1 MNDTPKWV
9 GLSFCHRSRQRDGS
23 KIKQEEG
30 SMRKTTSKKL
40 TSLALALLMTLG
52 TTAQVLT
59 YADDADATAT
69 TSTDDSGLKEISDA
83 LSSINYAE
91 YQALHEGV
99 SRGTSTVTVKAVD
112 YLEEETDAEISVE
125 SNYMGKSGQSLIIQD
140 DGQVSWKIDV
150 PKTGLYAIKIDYC
163 SVSDKTN
170 SIERT
175 LYINGKVPFSEARY
189 LLMKKKWVNEYTDG
203 RFKIDGNGNELRP
216 TASVEHVWQEY
227 EFIDSNGYY
236 ANPFEFY
243 LEEGENVITL
253 GAVRE
258 PVAIQNITIYPYEDK
273 ITYEEYAA
281 GKSAGTDTI
290 HIDAELP
297 TATSDYTVYPVYDR
311 KSAITE
317 PQHHTKI
324 LLNTIG
330 GEKWNTTGQFVEYTF
345 TIENAGMYQII
356 PRFRQNEVE
365 GMYVSRK
372 ILIDGVVP
380 FEEAN
385 YCKFNYSSSWQLE
398 ALNNGAD
405 TFEFYL
411 EPGEHTIRFEVT
423 LGEMGTVVRQV
434 SDVLDAIN
442 SDYLEILKLT
452 GASPDSY
459 RDYGFGRV
467 MPDVVED
474 LVVQSINLNDVIKY
488 IESSGDMKSS
498 TSATLSNIARRLEEM
513 GTDEDEIAS
522 NLSNLKT
529 DIGTLGT
536 WINDIKKQP
545 LEFDY
550 ILIQPASEE
559 LPKAEANFF
568 QAFAHEIKQFIGSF
582 FTDYNSLGSVDS
594 EVASDRSIEVWAAT
608 GRDQAQ
614 IIRNLID
621 NYFIPETGISANM
634 KLVSADTL
642 LPSVLAGVGPDVA
655 LPGAGADPIQYAI
668 RSAVLAVNDAA
679 YEDEPDATEEEK
691 AYNAEMREIF
701 SDFDEVAARFS
712 EAAFVPISLYGKAY
726 GLPDTQSWN
735 MMFYRTDILA
745 DLGVDVPKTWDDL
758 MALVPVLQFNNM
770 EIGLSQDYQ
779 IFMYQMGEDLWADD
793 GMRINL
799 DSNKSLEAFETMC
812 NYFTQYSLPY
822 TYDFANRFKTGE
834 MPIAIQNY
842 TAYNNIVIFGTE
854 IAGLWEF
861 GPVPGTVDE
870 DGNINNTTMSGT
882 SALVMMSGT
891 QDVASSWEFMK
902 WYTDTQFQVDYSNEL
917 VAILGEA
924 GKNATAN
931 IEALEELPWT
941 SREYSQL
948 MKQMNNLSA
957 VVQYPGSYIIAR
969 YTNFAFLDAYNN
981 HADPVDSLLQY
992 INTINKEINRKR
1004 TEFDLEILPIGSTLA
1019 DKRMGQVT
1027 DAIDAMDDSMKSQN
1041 SAAIEAALAAIES
1054 EDIAALRKA
1063 AASFTASEEIAGW
1076 LNDAADALESY
1087 LD

>member
-1 MNDTPKWV
+1 
-9 GLSFCHRSRQRDGS
+9 
-23 KIKQEEG
+23 
-30 SMRKTTSKKL
+30 MRKTTSKKL
-40 TSLALALLMTLG
+40 TCLALALLMTLG
-52 TTAQVLT
+52 TAAQVT
-59 YADDADATAT
+59 AFADDAKAADA
-69 TSTDDSGLKEISDA
+69 SGLKEISEA

-91 YQALHEGV
+91 YQELHAEAV
-99 SRGTSTVTVKAVD
+99 RGTSAVTIKAVD
-112 YLEEETDAEISVE
+112 YIADQTDATVKVE
-125 SNYMGKSGQSLIIQD
+125 SNYMGKSGQSLIMQD
-140 DGQVSWKIDV
+140 DGQVSWMVNV

-189 LLMKKKWVNEYTDG
+189 LLMKKNWVNEYVDG

-216 TASVEHVWQEY
+216 TATVDHVWKEY

-243 LEEGENVITL
+243 LEKGENVITL

-258 PVAIQNITIYPYEDK
+258 PMAIQSITIYPYEDK
-273 ITYEEYAA
+273 IAYADYAA
-281 GKSAGTDTI
+281 GKSAGSDEI
-290 HIDAELP
+290 YIAAELP
-297 TATSDYTVYPVYDR
+297 SATSDYTVYPVYDR

-330 GEKWNTTGQFVEYTF
+330 GEKWTKVGQFVEYE
-345 TIENAGMYQII
+345 IEVASAGMYQII
-356 PRFRQNEVE
+356 PRFRQNALD

-372 ILIDGVVP
+372 ILIDGKVP

-385 YCKFNYSSSWQLE
+385 YCKFNYDTDWQLLP
-398 ALNNGAD
+398 LNNGAD

-411 EPGEHTIRFEVT
+411 EPGVHTIRFEVT
-423 LGEMGTVVRQV
+423 LGEMGGIVRQV
-434 SDVLDAIN
+434 ADVLDAIN
-442 SDYLEILKLT
+442 DDYLEILKLT

-467 MPDVVED
+467 MPHVVED
-474 LVVQSINLNDVIKY
+474 LVIQSINLNDVISY
-488 IESSGDMKSS
+488 IESTGEMKSS
-498 TSATLSNIARRLEEM
+498 NSASLTNIARRLEEM
-513 GTDEDEIAS
+513 GTDEDEIAA
-522 NLSNLKT
+522 NLDDLKT

-536 WINDIKKQP
+536 WINNIKKQP

-550 ILIQPASEE
+550 VLVQPASAE
-559 LPKAEANFF
+559 LPKAEGNFF
-568 QAFAHEIKQFIGSF
+568 QAFAHEIKQFVGSF
-582 FTDYNSLGSVDS
+582 FTDYNSLGSVTGD
-594 EVASDRSIEVWAAT
+594 VVSDYSIDVWAAT

-621 NYFIPETGISANM
+621 NYFIPEYNIAANM

-668 RSAVLAVNDAA
+668 RSAVYAVNPEA
-679 YEDEPDATEEEK
+679 YVDEADATEEEK
-691 AYNAEMREIF
+691 AFNAEMRTVF
-701 SDFDEVAARFS
+701 ADFDEVAKRFT
-712 EAAFVPISLYGKAY
+712 EAAFIPISLYGKTY

-745 DLGVDVPKTWDDL
+745 DLGVDVPETWDDL

-770 EIGLSQDYQ
+770 EIGLAKDYQ
-779 IFMYQMGEDLWADD
+779 IFMYQMEEDLWADD

-842 TAYNNIVIFGTE
+842 TMYNNVVIFGTE

-861 GPVPGTVDE
+861 GPVPGMIDE
-870 DGNINNTTMSGT
+870 DGKINNTTMSGT
-882 SALVMMSGT
+882 SALVMMAGT
-891 QDVASSWEFMK
+891 DDAASSWEFMK

-917 VAILGEA
+917 VAILGDA
-924 GKNATAN
+924 AKNATAN
-931 IEALEELPWT
+931 QEALEELPWT
-941 SREYSQL
+941 SREYEQL
-948 MKQMNNLSA
+948 MKQMNSLSA
-957 VVQYPGSYIIAR
+957 IPQYPGSYIIAR
-969 YTNFAFLDAYNN
+969 YTDFAFLDAYNN

-1004 TEFDLEILPIGSTLA
+1004 TEFELEILPIGSTLA
-1019 DKRMGQVT
+1019 DKRMDQVLE
-1027 DAIDAMDDSMKSQN
+1027 AIDAMDDAAKN
-1041 SAAIEAALAAIES
+1041 SAAVEAALAAIES

-1063 AASFTASEEIAGW
+1063 ADGFAATDAQIAGW
-1076 LNDAADALESY
+1076 LEDAANALESY

>member
-1 MNDTPKWV
+1 
-9 GLSFCHRSRQRDGS
+9 
-23 KIKQEEG
+23 
-30 SMRKTTSKKL
+30 MRKTTSKKL
-40 TSLALALLMTLG
+40 TCLALALLMTLG
-52 TTAQVLT
+52 TAAQVMT
-59 YADDADATAT
+59 FAADTAETAADA
-69 TSTDDSGLKEISDA
+69 SGLKEISDA

-91 YQALHEGV
+91 YKEQHADAT
-99 SRGTSTVTVKAVD
+99 RGTSTVTVKAVD
-112 YLEEETDAEISVE
+112 YIADETDATVSVE

-140 DGQVSWKIDV
+140 DGQVSWKVDI

-163 SVSDKTN
+163 SVSEKTN

-189 LLMKKKWVNEYTDG
+189 LLMKKLWINEYVDG
-203 RFKIDGNGNELRP
+203 RFKVDGNGNELRP
-216 TASVEHVWQEY
+216 TSTVDHVWQEY

-243 LEEGENVITL
+243 LEAGENVITL

-258 PVAIQNITIYPYEDK
+258 PMAIQNITIYPYEDK
-273 ITYEEYAA
+273 ISYEEYVA
-281 GKSAGTDTI
+281 GKSEAAAASDTEKYKYQ
-290 HIDAELP
+290 AEVP

-330 GEKWNTTGQFVEYTF
+330 GEKWTKVGQFVEYRITV
-345 TIENAGMYQII
+345 ENEGLYQII
-356 PRFRQNEVE
+356 PRFRQNTLD

-372 ILIDGVVP
+372 ILIDGKVP

-385 YCKFNYSSSWQLE
+385 YCKFNYDTDWQLVP
-398 ALNNGAD
+398 LNNGAD
-405 TFEFYL
+405 TFQFYL

-423 LGEMGTVVRQV
+423 LGEMGDIVRQV
-434 SDVLDAIN
+434 ADVLDAIN
-442 SDYLEILKLT
+442 DDYLEILKLT

-467 MPDVVED
+467 MPQVVED
-474 LVVQSINLNDVIKY
+474 LVIQSINLNDVISY
-488 IESSGDMKSS
+488 IESTGEMKSS
-498 TSATLSNIARRLEEM
+498 NSASLTNIARRLEEM
-513 GTDEDEIAS
+513 GTDEDEIAA
-522 NLSNLKT
+522 NLDDLKT

-536 WINDIKKQP
+536 WINNIKKQP

-550 ILIQPASEE
+550 ILVQPASAE
-559 LPKAEANFF
+559 LPKAEGNFF
-568 QAFAHEIKQFIGSF
+568 QAFAHEIKQFVGSF
-582 FTDYNSLGSVDS
+582 FTDYNSLGSAAEGIDT
-594 EVASDRSIEVWAAT
+594 DRSIEVWAAT

-621 NYFIPETGISANM
+621 NYFIPEYNIAANM

-668 RSAVLAVNDAA
+668 RSAVYALNPEA
-679 YEDEPDATEEEK
+679 YVDEADATEEEK
-691 AYNAEMREIF
+691 AFNAEMRAVF
-701 SDFDEVAARFS
+701 ADFDEVASRFT
-712 EAAFVPISLYGKAY
+712 EAAFIPISLYGKTY
-726 GLPDTQSWN
+726 GLPETQSWN

-779 IFMYQMGEDLWADD
+779 IFMYQMNEDLWADD

-842 TAYNNIVIFGTE
+842 TMYNNVVIFGTE

-861 GPVPGTVDE
+861 GPVPGMIDE
-870 DGNINNTTMSGT
+870 DGNINNTTMSGS
-882 SALVMMSGT
+882 SALVMMAGT
-891 QDVASSWEFMK
+891 EDAASAWEFMK

-917 VAILGEA
+917 VAILGDA
-924 GKNATAN
+924 AKNATAN
-931 IEALEELPWT
+931 QEALEELPWT
-941 SREYSQL
+941 SREYEQL

-957 VVQYPGSYIIAR
+957 VPQYPGSYIIGR

-1004 TEFDLEILPIGSTLA
+1004 TEFELEILPIGSTLA
-1019 DKRMGQVT
+1019 DKRMDQVVE
-1027 DAIDAMDDSMKSQN
+1027 AINGMDEALKSQN
-1041 SAAIEAALAAIES
+1041 AAAIEAALAAIE
-1054 EDIAALRKA
+1054 EQDIAALESA
-1063 AASFTASEEIAGW
+1063 AKGFSGSDETSVQIAGW
-1076 LNDAADALESY
+1076 LNDAAAALESY

>member
-1 MNDTPKWV
+1 
-9 GLSFCHRSRQRDGS
+9 
-23 KIKQEEG
+23 
-30 SMRKTTSKKL
+30 MRKTTSKKL
-40 TSLALALLMTLG
+40 TCLALALLMSLG
-52 TTAQVLT
+52 TAAQVT
-59 YADDADATAT
+59 TSAADAKAA
-69 TSTDDSGLKEISDA
+69 DASGLKEISEA
-83 LSSINYAE
+83 LSSINYAA
-91 YQALHEGV
+91 YQEQYVDVA
-99 SRGTSTVTVKAVD
+99 RGTSAVTVKAVD
-112 YLEEETDAEISVE
+112 YLADETDATVKVE
-125 SNYMGKSGQSLIIQD
+125 SNYMGKSGQSLVMQD
-140 DGQVSWKIDV
+140 DGQVSWKVDV
-150 PKTGLYAIKIDYC
+150 PKTGKYAIKIDYC

-175 LYINGKVPFSEARY
+175 LYINGKVPFAEARY
-189 LLMKKKWVNEYTDG
+189 LLMKKNWVNEYTDG
-203 RFKIDGNGNELRP
+203 RFKLDGNGNELRP
-216 TASVEHVWQEY
+216 TAIVEHVWKEY

-243 LEEGENVITL
+243 LEKGENVITL

-258 PVAIQNITIYPYEDK
+258 PMAIQNITIYPYEDK

-290 HIDAELP
+290 KISAETP
-297 TATSDYTVYPVYDR
+297 SATSDYTVYPVYDR

-330 GEKWNTTGQFVEYTF
+330 GEKWTKTGQFVEYKIDVTA
-345 TIENAGMYQII
+345 AGMYQII

-372 ILIDGVVP
+372 ILIDGKIP

-385 YCKFNYSSSWQLE
+385 YCKFNYSTDWQLVP
-398 ALNNGAD
+398 LNNGAD

-423 LGEMGTVVRQV
+423 LGEMGGVVRQV
-434 SDVLDAIN
+434 ADVLEAIN
-442 SDYLEILKLT
+442 NDYLEILKLT

-467 MPDVVED
+467 MPHVVED
-474 LVVQSINLNDVIKY
+474 LVVQSINLNDVISY
-488 IESSGDMKSS
+488 IESTGEMKSAN
-498 TSATLSNIARRLEEM
+498 SATLTNIARRLEEM
-513 GTDEDEIAS
+513 GTDEDEIAP
-522 NLSNLKT
+522 NLKNLKT

-550 ILIQPASEE
+550 ILIQPAGTE
-559 LPKAEANFF
+559 LPKAEGNFI

-582 FTDYNSLGSVDS
+582 FTDYNSLGSVAG
-594 EVASDRSIEVWAAT
+594 EVATDRSIDVWAAT

-621 NYFIPETGISANM
+621 NYFIPQSNIAANM

-668 RSAVLAVNDAA
+668 RSAVYAVNPEA
-679 YEDEPDATEEEK
+679 YVDEADATEEEK
-691 AYNAEMREIF
+691 AFNAEMRTVF
-701 SDFDEVAARFS
+701 ADFDEIAKRFT
-712 EAAFVPISLYGKAY
+712 EAAFIPISLYGKTY
-726 GLPDTQSWN
+726 GLPETQSWN

-770 EIGLSQDYQ
+770 EIGLAKDYQ
-779 IFMYQMGEDLWADD
+779 IFMYQMEEDLWADD

-842 TAYNNIVIFGTE
+842 TMYNNVVIFGTE

-861 GPVPGTVDE
+861 GPVPGMIDE

-882 SALVMMSGT
+882 SALVMMAGT
-891 QDVASSWEFMK
+891 KDPGAAWEFMK

-917 VAILGEA
+917 VAILGDA
-924 GKNATAN
+924 AKNATAN
-931 IEALEELPWT
+931 REALEELPWT

-948 MKQMNNLSA
+948 MKQMDTLSA
-957 VVQYPGSYIIAR
+957 IPQYPGSYIIAR
-969 YTNFAFLDAYNN
+969 YTDFAFLDAYNN

-1004 TEFDLEILPIGSTLA
+1004 TEFELEILPIGSTLA
-1019 DKRMGQVT
+1019 DKRMNQVLE
-1027 DAIDAMDDSMKSQN
+1027 AIDAMDDATKS
-1041 SAAIEAALAAIES
+1041 SPAVEAALAAIES
-1054 EDIAALRKA
+1054 EDIAALKKA
-1063 AASFTASEEIAGW
+1063 ADGFSASDETSANIAGW
-1076 LNDAADALESY
+1076 LKDAAAALESY
-1087 LD
+1087 QD